1 MSHFNEAQLEASIIQ
16 LFLEQG
22 YTYFPGDT
30 ITRADDDVLIR
41 EGIRSYL
48 AARYKSDGITE
59 DEINRAIRIMEQQEG
74 GTVYDENRA
83 FIELLMN
90 GFSLK
95 RTDMELFK
103 CLIAET
109 Q

>member
-1 MSHFNEAQLEASIIQ
+1 MSHFNEAQLEESIIQ
-16 LFLEQG
+16 LFREQG
-22 YTYFPGDT
+22 YTYYPGET
-30 ITRADDDVLIR
+30 ITRAEDDVLIR
-41 EGIRSYL
+41 KDIRQYL
-48 AARYKSDGITE
+48 TNRYKGEGITE
-59 DEINRAIRIMEQQEG
+59 DEIDRAIRIMEQQEG